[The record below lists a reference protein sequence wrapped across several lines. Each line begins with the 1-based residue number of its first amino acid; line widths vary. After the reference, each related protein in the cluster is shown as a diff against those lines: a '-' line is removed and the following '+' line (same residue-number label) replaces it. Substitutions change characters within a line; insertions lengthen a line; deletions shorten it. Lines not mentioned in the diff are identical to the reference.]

1 MARAMTPTE
10 KTTYKGLFPKLDTDA
25 AVVTDEATPV
35 YNCLAWTLGFT
46 DRWIWPGENAADF
59 DRLYGQ
65 YGFQRANNGP
75 IAAWGQSQS
84 QMTHGCISGKGHG
97 PRWESKL
104 GQLLRI
110 QHGLSELE
118 GAAYGKVQ
126 FFYDKSQLAAV
137 PPGANRVATLMD
149 ELRLTDADIKTLAA
163 ETNDVVPALRKRFEK
178 LYAAWRKTWARA
190 DIALSSDPSAVRH
203 SAEYLALAALGPQI
217 IPLIVERLS
226 KEDEFFALQLYDA
239 VQENPALIISLHS
252 DERVLGG
259 EQLRAMET
267 VKRYLA
273 R

>member
-1 MARAMTPTE
+1 MARSMTPTE
-10 KTTYKGLFPKLDTDA
+10 KTTYKGLFPKLDVDA
-25 AVVTDEATPV
+25 AVVTDGDTPV
-35 YNCLAWTLGFT
+35 YNCLAWTLGIT
-46 DRWIWPGENAADF
+46 DRWIWPGASAADF

-65 YGFQRANNGP
+65 YGYRRANNGP
-75 IAAWGQSQS
+75 IAAWGQTQS
-84 QMTHGCISGKGHG
+84 QMTHGCISGSSHG

-104 GQLLRI
+104 GRLLRI

-126 FFYDKSQLAAV
+126 FFYDKSLAAV
-137 PPGANRVATLMD
+137 PPSSNRTATLMD
-149 ELRLTDADIKTLAA
+149 ELRLTDADQQALAA
-163 ETNDVVPALRKRFEK
+163 EINEIVPSLLKRFEK
-178 LYAAWRKTWARA
+178 LYAAWQKTWSRA

-203 SAEYLALAALGPQI
+203 STEYLALAALGPQI

-267 VKRYLA
+267 VKRYLT